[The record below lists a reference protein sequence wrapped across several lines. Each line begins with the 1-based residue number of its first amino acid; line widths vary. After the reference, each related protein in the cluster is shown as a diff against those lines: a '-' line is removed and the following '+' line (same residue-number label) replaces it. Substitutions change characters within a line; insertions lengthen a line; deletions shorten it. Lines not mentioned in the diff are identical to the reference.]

1 VLKGELKMSRK
12 IFLIMLTTLLF
23 LSSTAAATT
32 ENIEKAGISN
42 NYTVTPAI
50 DTEVLTVDEEMGIRT
65 VYDTIRQGET
75 NLHGKNV
82 GSGLTLLVVDLNWG
96 DSTDSLRLKVYTP
109 SGALLGTYY
118 DSADGTTNGRIHLYI
133 QDPNGIEAGTWKY
146 EVYGYRVTGTE
157 DYTI

>member
-1 VLKGELKMSRK
+1 MSRK
-12 IFLIMLTTLLF
+12 IFLLILTTLLF
-23 LSSTAAATT
+23 LSATAAATA
-32 ENIEKAGISN
+32 ENQDKEEVSN

-50 DTEVLTVDEEMGIRT
+50 NTETWAVDEDIGIRT

-96 DSTDSLRLKVYTP
+96 DSTDSLRLKIYTP
-109 SGALLGTYY
+109 GGSVLGPYY
-118 DSADGTTNGRIHLYI
+118 DSADGATDGRINLNI
-133 QDPNGIEAGTWKY
+133 RDPNGIETGTWKY
-146 EVYGYRVTGTE
+146 QIYGYRVAGTE